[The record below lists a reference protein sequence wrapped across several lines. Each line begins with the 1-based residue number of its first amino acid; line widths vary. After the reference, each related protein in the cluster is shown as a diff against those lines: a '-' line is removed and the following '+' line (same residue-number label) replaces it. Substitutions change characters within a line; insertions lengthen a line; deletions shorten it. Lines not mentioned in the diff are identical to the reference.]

1 MIPVFKPALV
11 AEPTQLLGTLRSSWW
26 GTGPRVEEFEAEFAR
41 YVGVNPACCLMV
53 NSCTAALHLAL
64 LLWPDCKRV
73 LVPGL
78 TFISSALPAVWGSKE
93 LVFVEVGE
101 DLCIDQDDVLAK
113 VQEGDVIMA
122 VHMGGQ
128 VADLSRLRGHRIIED
143 CAHAL
148 GSFDGGHHVGTF
160 APGCFSFQSTK
171 VLPIGDGGMITLGL
185 KFDRGRAE
193 ALAWCGIN
201 QSTWERT
208 NVEEYQWEYS
218 VEVPGYKY
226 RANDVMAA
234 LALDQWSGLG
244 SVLEK
249 KQTIAR
255 LYATELMGLDW
266 LTLPTAREGTS
277 PNWQEYIVQTSAL
290 FRDEL
295 AQHLKQ
301 LGIATT
307 VHYYPIHLYKP
318 FMAVET
324 GDVWQSRTPLPRTEQ
339 LWREILTIPAFASM
353 TEEEIEQVIHG
364 IRSFRP
370 PVTPG

>member
-1 MIPVFKPALV
+1 
-11 AEPTQLLGTLRSSWW
+11 
-26 GTGPRVEEFEAEFAR
+26 
-41 YVGVNPACCLMV
+41 
-53 NSCTAALHLAL
+53 
-64 LLWPDCKRV
+64 

-78 TFISSALPAVWGSKE
+78 TFISSALPAVWGGKE

-101 DLCIDQDDVLAK
+101 DLCIDQNDVLAK

-148 GSFDGGHHVGTF
+148 GSFEGVHHVGTL

-171 VLPIGDGGMITLGL
+171 VLPIGDGGMVTLGPS
-185 KFDRGRAE
+185 FDRERAE
-193 ALAWCGIN
+193 SLSWCGIN

-208 NVEEYQWEYS
+208 NTEEYQWAYS
-218 VEVPGYKY
+218 VEGPGYKY

-234 LALDQWSGLG
+234 LALDQWAGLG
-244 SVLEK
+244 GILEK
-249 KQTIAR
+249 KRTIAE
-255 LYATELMGLDW
+255 LYAEELRGLDW

-277 PNWQEYIVQTSAL
+277 PNWQEYIVRTA

-295 AQHLKQ
+295 AQHLAQ
-301 LGIATT
+301 RGIATT

-318 FMAVET
+318 FMKVET
-324 GDVWQSRTPLPRTEQ
+324 GDVWESRAPLPNTER
-339 LWREILTIPAFASM
+339 LWKEILTIPAFAAM
-353 TEEEIEQVIHG
+353 TEGEIEQVIHG
-364 IRSFRP
+364 IRSFQP
-370 PVTPG
+370 HAASS